1 MPSPSKSSGFEREVA
16 SRFGLIPNFFVSA
29 PDAPEI
35 IEKLWDF
42 AKSGYLDN
50 PIPALFKERLFVYL
64 SRFCEVRYCILR
76 HCGFLLGYGRSS
88 GDPTADPQTV
98 AQAIRLLKKEPP
110 WSRNSDAWLSAL
122 ESGPPCNDWPGSD
135 TELEDHIFAA
145 ATMVFVQPGRSDRAR
160 RALWKVLGGKRYE
173 YLLGL
178 LAFIRTAHYWTV
190 NHPQL
195 APEEDVESYLRLNEE
210 LARLLLED
218 PEVARCDMGSRLFAE
233 LEDLRD
239 LNERR
244 ELESLLAQKE
254 LLLREVNHRVRNSLQ
269 MVSSILHLQTKTVS
283 AEAAAEMR
291 TASARILAIAA
302 VHERLYTG
310 STVATVTLDSFLK
323 DLCADIGKTLRSASD
338 LEVELV
344 AVEVPTDKAVPLALI
359 VNELVTNAIKYGKPP
374 CCVETR
380 KGIHDTLTLT
390 VSDRGNGPAQN
401 HKRGLGS
408 RIVDAFV
415 QQLGA
420 KVTTIR
426 NANCYAIEVEIP
438 IGLTGTAA

>member
-1 MPSPSKSSGFEREVA
+1 MHRKSSR
-16 SRFGLIPNFFVSA
+16 SYRH
-29 PDAPEI
+29 
-35 IEKLWDF
+35 F

-64 SRFCEVRYCILR
+64 SRFCEVRYCVLR
-76 HCGFLLGYGRSS
+76 HCGFLLGYGHSS
-88 GDPTADPQTV
+88 GDPTADPQTIV
-98 AQAIRLLKKEPP
+98 QAIGLLKKEPP
-110 WSRNSDAWLSAL
+110 WSRNSDAWLTAL
-122 ESGPPCNDWPGSD
+122 ESSPYSNDWPGSD

-145 ATMVFVQPGRSDRAR
+145 ATLVFVQPGRSDRAR
-160 RALWKVLGGKRYE
+160 RALWQVLGGKRCE

-190 NHPQL
+190 THPQL

-218 PEVARCDMGSRLFAE
+218 PEAARCDMGTRLFAE

-244 ELESLLAQKE
+244 ALEPLIAQKE
-254 LLLREVNHRVRNSLQ
+254 LLLREVNHRVKNSLQ
-269 MVSSILHLQTKTVS
+269 IVSSILHLQTKAVS

-310 STVATVTLDSFLK
+310 STVTTVTLDAFLK
-323 DLCADIGKTLRSASD
+323 DLCADIGKALRSATD
-338 LEVELV
+338 LEVEL
-344 AVEVPTDKAVPLALI
+344 APVEVPTDKAVQLALI

-374 CCVETR
+374 CRVETR
-380 KGIHDTLTLT
+380 KGSHEMLMLK
-390 VSDRGNGPAQN
+390 VSDRGNGPAEN
-401 HKRGLGS
+401 HKKGLGS

-415 QQLGA
+415 QQLDA
-420 KVTTIR
+420 KVKTIR
-426 NANCYAIEVEIP
+426 DANCYAVEIEIP
-438 IGLTGTAA
+438 IGFTGSTA

>member
-1 MPSPSKSSGFEREVA
+1 
-16 SRFGLIPNFFVSA
+16 
-29 PDAPEI
+29 
-35 IEKLWDF
+35 
-42 AKSGYLDN
+42 
-50 PIPALFKERLFVYL
+50 
-64 SRFCEVRYCILR
+64 LR
-76 HCGFLLGYGRSS
+76 
-88 GDPTADPQTV
+88 Q
-98 AQAIRLLKKEPP
+98 
-110 WSRNSDAWLSAL
+110 
-122 ESGPPCNDWPGSD
+122 
-135 TELEDHIFAA
+135 
-145 ATMVFVQPGRSDRAR
+145 
-160 RALWKVLGGKRYE
+160 VLGGKRYE

-190 NHPQL
+190 THPQL

-210 LARLLLED
+210 LTRLLLED
-218 PEVARCDMGSRLFAE
+218 PEAARCDMGSRLFAE

-244 ELESLLAQKE
+244 ELESLVAQKE
-254 LLLREVNHRVRNSLQ
+254 LLLREVNHRVKNSLQ
-269 MVSSILHLQTKTVS
+269 IVSSILHLQTKAVS

-310 STVATVTLDSFLK
+310 GSVTTVTLDAFLR
-323 DLCADIGKTLRSASD
+323 DLCADIGKALRRATD
-338 LEVELV
+338 LEIELV

-374 CCVETR
+374 CRVETR

-415 QQLGA
+415 QQLAA

-426 NANCYAIEVEIP
+426 NADRYAVEIEIP
-438 IGLTGTAA
+438 IGAPSPRDEGAESRG